1 MKARFGLKCISC
13 GELIKAGKE
22 ISKDSQERWVHKHCA
37 EDTLDLP

>member
-1 MKARFGLKCISC
+1 MSKLQFEHDILNKIFD
-13 GELIKAGKE
+13 GKE